1 MAVRRLRDKTRWAQG
16 GNGLC
21 VCLDVRVG
29 FDLANRL
36 YKPIKWDLVS
46 RVDVLGH
53 LVGCFLKGARCSK
66 RLHYFLKI

>member
-36 YKPIKWDLVS
+36 YKPIKWNL
-46 RVDVLGH
+46 VDVLLGH
-53 LVGCFLKGARCSK
+53 LVEQRQRHLLIFE
-66 RLHYFLKI
+66 

>member
-36 YKPIKWDLVS
+36 YKPIKWDLV
-46 RVDVLGH
+46 DVLLGH
-53 LVGCFLKGARCSK
+53 LVEQRQRHLLILSERVG
-66 RLHYFLKI
+66 

>member
-36 YKPIKWDLVS
+36 YKPIKWDLV
-46 RVDVLGH
+46 DVCH
-53 LVGCFLKGARCSK
+53 LVARHLC
-66 RLHYFLKI
+66 YFVTER

>member
-46 RVDVLGH
+46 RVDVCH
-53 LVGCFLKGARCSK
+53 LPEKGRKGARCLQ
-66 RLHYFLKI
+66 RL

>member
-36 YKPIKWDLVS
+36 YKPIKWDLV
-46 RVDVLGH
+46 DVLGH
-53 LVGCFLKGARCSK
+53 LVEQMKTNYPRD
-66 RLHYFLKI
+66 RN

>member
-36 YKPIKWDLVS
+36 YKPIKWDLES
-46 RVDVLGH
+46 RVDV
-53 LVGCFLKGARCSK
+53 CPTLKG
-66 RLHYFLKI
+66 

>member
-36 YKPIKWDLVS
+36 YKPIKWDLV
-46 RVDVLGH
+46 DVLLGH
-53 LVGCFLKGARCSK
+53 LVEQRQRHLLIFE
-66 RLHYFLKI
+66 